1 METEINW
8 EKAVQTEILKRDN
21 RAAHF
26 LEHIFGVTE
35 YLITDAS
42 SLRDFQDSE
51 DIQVIRQ
58 QVFKTYEYPIQKH
71 HLSMPLWELLDELE
85 RYFVKARSHQN
96 APATETS
103 QRELAIEYFF
113 DQVLGVGNICITDTY
128 ALGDFVNF
136 DDPISTEIVDEQTY
150 RVYGTRLTR
159 EHYEMPFW
167 KLLDELEENCLG
179 SELEE

>member
-1 METEINW
+1 MKTEINF
-8 EKAVQTEILKRDN
+8 VFTEISKRDSWA
-21 RAAHF
+21 RHL
-26 LEHIFGVTE
+26 LEHVFNITE
-35 YLITDAS
+35 YLITDFS

-58 QVFKTYEYPIQKH
+58 QVFKTYGYPIQKH
-71 HLSMPLWELLDELE
+71 HLSMPLWKLLDELE

-113 DQVLGVGNICITDTY
+113 DQVLGVGNIYLTDAY
-128 ALGDFVNF
+128 ALADFVNL
-136 DDPISTEIVDEQTY
+136 DDPISTEIVNEQTY